1 MRVLTQLVY
10 WLLHNWRRKTTGP
23 NNPFQHCRHFNLQ
36 QRFAPSRMRI
46 FGPDQWHGV
55 TVALFYGICSI
66 SMNFLNKVI
75 VSTYEFNY
83 PYLIMTC
90 QMIVTVIFLDLLRH
104 FGCQDLKP
112 YSFQSAQDFLPA
124 SLFFALHSTLSL
136 TALHGMN
143 IPMYGAIKRCT
154 PLVNLILSV
163 LILKKSMPSNS
174 LIFSILLIT
183 FGCLVASFGD
193 LQFDR
198 HAYIMGF
205 MSVLA
210 QGGYLTLVQKCSES
224 RKSTLEMVYI
234 NSYNT
239 LPFFVVFSVIMGE
252 PSAAF
257 NSQSIQDPTFILT
270 YIGLILWGCVL
281 TYSQFLCASVC
292 SALTTSLV
300 SVAKSVAQTLI
311 GFVTFGG
318 VKFHPLIL
326 LGITLNTLG
335 GFIYTYIKYYE
346 TQSSSQYKKVR
357 DVESG
362 SDSNHKLHLMELVT
376 EVIREG
382 KHKEKAAIHHSHR
395 V

>member
-1 MRVLTQLVY
+1 M
-10 WLLHNWRRKTTGP
+10 
-23 NNPFQHCRHFNLQ
+23 FM
-36 QRFAPSRMRI
+36 SD
-46 FGPDQWHGV
+46 PDQWHG
-55 TVALFYGICSI
+55 TRVALFYGLCSI
-66 SMNFLNKVI
+66 SMNFLNKLV

-90 QMIVTVIFLDLLRH
+90 QMVVTVKFLDLLRH
-104 FGCQDLKP
+104 FGCHDLKP
-112 YSFQSAQDFLPA
+112 YSFQTAHDFLPA
-124 SLFFALHSTLSL
+124 SLCFALHSTLSL

-163 LILKKSMPSNS
+163 VVLKKSMPSNS
-174 LIFSILLIT
+174 LILSILLIT
-183 FGCLVASFGD
+183 VGCFVAGLGD

-198 HAYIMGF
+198 HAYIMGL

-210 QGGYLTLVQKCSES
+210 QGGYLTLVQKNSES
-224 RKSTLEMVYI
+224 RKSTLEMVYV
-234 NSYNT
+234 NGYNT
-239 LPFFVVFSVIMGE
+239 LPFFITFSIIMGE

-257 NSQSIQDPTFILT
+257 NSQSIR
-270 YIGLILWGCVL
+270 GCIL

-300 SVAKSVAQTLI
+300 SVAKSVAQTVI

-346 TQSSSQYKKVR
+346 ARSFGQSKKLR

-362 SDSNHKLHLMELVT
+362 SASNQKAHLVELVT

-382 KHKEKAAIHHSHR
+382 MNKEKAAIHYSHR

>member
-1 MRVLTQLVY
+1 MV
-10 WLLHNWRRKTTGP
+10 
-23 NNPFQHCRHFNLQ
+23 
-36 QRFAPSRMRI
+36 
-46 FGPDQWHGV
+46 V
-55 TVALFYGICSI
+55 TV
-66 SMNFLNKVI
+66 K
-75 VSTYEFNY
+75 
-83 PYLIMTC
+83 
-90 QMIVTVIFLDLLRH
+90 FLDLLRH
-104 FGCQDLKP
+104 FGCHDLKP
-112 YSFQSAQDFLPA
+112 YSFQTAHDFLPA
-124 SLFFALHSTLSL
+124 SLCFALHSTLSL

-143 IPMYGAIKRCT
+143 IPMYGAIKRS
-154 PLVNLILSV
+154 LIL
-163 LILKKSMPSNS
+163 
-174 LIFSILLIT
+174 SILLIT
-183 FGCLVASFGD
+183 VGCFVAGLGD

-198 HAYIMGF
+198 HAYIMGL

-210 QGGYLTLVQKCSES
+210 QGGYLTLVQKNSES
-224 RKSTLEMVYI
+224 RKSTLEMVYV
-234 NSYNT
+234 NGYNT
-239 LPFFVVFSVIMGE
+239 LPFFITFSIIMGE

-257 NSQSIQDPTFILT
+257 NSQSIR
-270 YIGLILWGCVL
+270 GCIL

-300 SVAKSVAQTLI
+300 SVAKSVAQTVI

-346 TQSSSQYKKVR
+346 ARSFGQSKKLR

-362 SDSNHKLHLMELVT
+362 SASNQKAHLVELVT

-382 KHKEKAAIHHSHR
+382 MNKEKAAIHYSHR

>member
-1 MRVLTQLVY
+1 M
-10 WLLHNWRRKTTGP
+10 
-23 NNPFQHCRHFNLQ
+23 FM
-36 QRFAPSRMRI
+36 SD
-46 FGPDQWHGV
+46 PDQWHG
-55 TVALFYGICSI
+55 TRVALFYGLCSI
-66 SMNFLNKVI
+66 SMNFLNKLV

-90 QMIVTVIFLDLLRH
+90 QMVVTVKFLDLLRH
-104 FGCQDLKP
+104 FGCHDLKP
-112 YSFQSAQDFLPA
+112 YSFQTAHDFLPA
-124 SLFFALHSTLSL
+124 SLCFALHSTLSL

-143 IPMYGAIKRCT
+143 IPMYGAIKRS
-154 PLVNLILSV
+154 LIL
-163 LILKKSMPSNS
+163 
-174 LIFSILLIT
+174 SILLIT
-183 FGCLVASFGD
+183 VGCFVAGLGD

-198 HAYIMGF
+198 HAYIMGL

-210 QGGYLTLVQKCSES
+210 QGGYLTLVQKNSES
-224 RKSTLEMVYI
+224 RKSTLEMVYV
-234 NSYNT
+234 NGYNT
-239 LPFFVVFSVIMGE
+239 LPFFITFSIIMGE

-257 NSQSIQDPTFILT
+257 NSQSIRDTTFILA
-270 YIGLILWGCVL
+270 YIVLILLGCIL

-300 SVAKSVAQTLI
+300 SVAKSVAQTVI

-346 TQSSSQYKKVR
+346 ARSFGQSKKLR

-362 SDSNHKLHLMELVT
+362 SASNQKAHLVELVT

-382 KHKEKAAIHHSHR
+382 MNKEKAAIHYSHR